1 MGHCCHGNNLPNP
14 VSETYLNGNLSALP
28 PPSPAQIQIHFRH
41 PRSPLLTP
49 PSPMSWC
56 VWPWL
61 VALQRQHS
69 PEVFKKIIEP
79 AVKPEGAVGGEQKLI
94 NTKKK
99 ATKTFGEREYE
110 WEEARRW
117 FNSNCHVPAWNGDRL
132 ILALIWIY
140 KMILSYL
147 GRGLWMDASA
157 GGKKRSQGAPR
168 IWLRICDKT

>member
-28 PPSPAQIQIHFRH
+28 PPPLHKSRFISDT

-49 PSPMSWC
+49 PSPVSWC

-79 AVKPEGAVGGEQKLI
+79 EVKPEGAVGG
-94 NTKKK
+94 
-99 ATKTFGEREYE
+99 
-110 WEEARRW
+110 
-117 FNSNCHVPAWNGDRL
+117 V
-132 ILALIWIY
+132 
-140 KMILSYL
+140 
-147 GRGLWMDASA
+147 
-157 GGKKRSQGAPR
+157 
-168 IWLRICDKT
+168 